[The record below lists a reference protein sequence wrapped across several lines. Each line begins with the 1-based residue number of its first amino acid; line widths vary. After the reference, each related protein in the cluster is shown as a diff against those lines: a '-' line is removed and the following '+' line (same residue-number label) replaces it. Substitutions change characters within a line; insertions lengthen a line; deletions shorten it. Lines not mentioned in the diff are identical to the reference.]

1 MEKSKKGKQALITL
15 AGVIIRTREKNAATV
30 NFRAT
35 KNEAER
41 ALPITLRTKGSKNFL
56 ADDVQPPLNQAA
68 NVPRTVRSAFLITVI
83 LLGTVAAGPWRADE
97 RNTRGWDLM
106 TPQERIDHQ
115 ARVRGFTDYQSC
127 QAYRTQH
134 HALMAERARQRGL
147 NLPESGRDFCER
159 LKPTRPPP
167 SGSD

>member
-1 MEKSKKGKQALITL
+1 MEKS
-15 AGVIIRTREKNAATV
+15 TREKNPATV

-35 KNEAER
+35 KNEAGR
-41 ALPITLRTKGSKNFL
+41 ALPITLRTKGLKK
-56 ADDVQPPLNQAA
+56 
-68 NVPRTVRSAFLITVI
+68 VRSAFLITVI

-134 HALMAERARQRGL
+134 HGLMEERARQRGL
-147 NLPESGRDFCER
+147 NLPESGRDFCDR
-159 LKPTRPPP
+159 LKPTRLPP

>member
-1 MEKSKKGKQALITL
+1 MSCSHEEIDDGD
-15 AGVIIRTREKNAATV
+15 
-30 NFRAT
+30 RAV
-35 KNEAER
+35 KDGPIFVAEA
-41 ALPITLRTKGSKNFL
+41 N
-56 ADDVQPPLNQAA
+56 
-68 NVPRTVRSAFLITVI
+68 PRTVRSAFLITVI
-83 LLGTVAAGPWRADE
+83 LLGTVTSAHAAGPWRADE

-134 HALMAERARQRGL
+134 HGLMAERARQRGL
-147 NLPESGRDFCER
+147 NLPESGRDFCDR

-167 SGSD
+167 SGLD